1 MRISCKLALSYLK
14 NQKGRSIALITSIA
28 LAVVLLFTLNVIP
41 ETQSELSIKEAYKNF
56 SDYHV
61 EYSNLNLD
69 TVKKLKED
77 KDVKEI
83 EGTLNLG
90 NIVDKNGV
98 SISLNSYNEDF
109 IRNYGYEAG
118 EYGYLF
124 TKGRE
129 PKNEN
134 EIVLEEKAL
143 KEMGLEDKLNQIID
157 FNVIKKYTNDKEENL
172 VYSSNKQFKLVGIV
186 KKPEGYYENNIYYK
200 VKAFVN
206 AKEENNIIP
215 KELITYNGVLKF
227 NKATP
232 SMSLTNKKIGQY
244 NLNTDDFMINVNLTQ
259 VLDDYKMTKETA
271 FSKNNKLL
279 PMITAG
285 LVIYNIFNMILIE
298 MTKEIG
304 MLRAIGLSKR
314 RVKYLLLIQ
323 GLLVLMTGLIIGFAI
338 GSLISVLG
346 LSSIYG
352 QFIELYISKESII
365 EPIIM
370 ASMAVLLSMIFI
382 IYKSSK
388 ITPMEA
394 IRSVNKSNKC
404 EKNRFY
410 HKIIRKVFGISG
422 EMAFK
427 NVFRNKSR
435 VLLTVLSISMA
446 GMLYITNMAVYKTQD
461 DGDTSMLTM
470 SMGDLDIVIDNN
482 FNNTDENFVNY
493 DEKYMKD
500 ISKIKDIEELQK
512 SVNSHGYLKVQTK
525 DLDED
530 YKNYYV
536 TNKEKQELE
545 INMAIKGLDDKY
557 LKRMDKYIEAG
568 TNISNS
574 SKDKYP
580 SVLICNNHYSI
591 YTSSNDAKL
600 LKDININ
607 DVIDIKVPIKENG
620 KLKYEYKKV
629 KVAGILNKDYVVEE
643 HGGMDSEFQV
653 ILNHKDYEKLTN
665 MNNYN
670 NIALK
675 IESGSDEKV
684 IKEIEKINEN
694 YSFVDIESNYGNKN
708 YYSSQTAK
716 LKKSVLTSV
725 ILILLISSINIICI
739 IRTNITIR
747 LNEISTLRAIGMSLK
762 KVKSMIIKESLI
774 YGILSIILSSILA
787 TSKYFKYVN
796 MVNTH
801 QAQGL
806 GKENVLSYNI
816 PFAEILQFGVPTIL
830 ICLVAVYLSKNKI
843 EKLSIV
849 EGLRNNE

>member
-1 MRISCKLALSYLK
+1 MRISFKLALSYLK
-14 NQKGRSIALITSIA
+14 NQKGRSLALITSIA
-28 LAVVLLFTLNVIP
+28 LAVILVFTLNVIP

-98 SISLNSYNEDF
+98 SISLNSYNENF

-129 PKNEN
+129 PQNEN

-172 VYSSNKQFKLVGIV
+172 VYSNSKQFKLVGIV
-186 KKPEGYYENNIYYK
+186 KKPDGYYENNIYYK

-244 NLNTDDFMINVNLTQ
+244 NLNSYDFMINVNLTQ

-323 GLLVLMTGLIIGFAI
+323 GLIVLVLGIIIGFAI

-352 QFIELYISKESII
+352 QFIKLYISKESII
-365 EPIIM
+365 EPIMM
-370 ASMAVLLSMIFI
+370 AFLAVLLSMIFI

-394 IRSVNKSNKC
+394 I
-404 EKNRFY
+404 
-410 HKIIRKVFGISG
+410 
-422 EMAFK
+422 
-427 NVFRNKSR
+427 
-435 VLLTVLSISMA
+435 
-446 GMLYITNMAVYKTQD
+446 
-461 DGDTSMLTM
+461 
-470 SMGDLDIVIDNN
+470 
-482 FNNTDENFVNY
+482 
-493 DEKYMKD
+493 
-500 ISKIKDIEELQK
+500 
-512 SVNSHGYLKVQTK
+512 
-525 DLDED
+525 
-530 YKNYYV
+530 
-536 TNKEKQELE
+536 
-545 INMAIKGLDDKY
+545 
-557 LKRMDKYIEAG
+557 
-568 TNISNS
+568 NI
-574 SKDKYP
+574 
-580 SVLICNNHYSI
+580 
-591 YTSSNDAKL
+591 
-600 LKDININ
+600 
-607 DVIDIKVPIKENG
+607 
-620 KLKYEYKKV
+620 
-629 KVAGILNKDYVVEE
+629 
-643 HGGMDSEFQV
+643 
-653 ILNHKDYEKLTN
+653 
-665 MNNYN
+665 
-670 NIALK
+670 
-675 IESGSDEKV
+675 
-684 IKEIEKINEN
+684 
-694 YSFVDIESNYGNKN
+694 
-708 YYSSQTAK
+708 
-716 LKKSVLTSV
+716 
-725 ILILLISSINIICI
+725 
-739 IRTNITIR
+739 
-747 LNEISTLRAIGMSLK
+747 
-762 KVKSMIIKESLI
+762 
-774 YGILSIILSSILA
+774 
-787 TSKYFKYVN
+787 
-796 MVNTH
+796 
-801 QAQGL
+801 
-806 GKENVLSYNI
+806 
-816 PFAEILQFGVPTIL
+816 
-830 ICLVAVYLSKNKI
+830 
-843 EKLSIV
+843 
-849 EGLRNNE
+849 

>member
-1 MRISCKLALSYLK
+1 MKISFKLALSYLK
-14 NQKGRSIALITSIA
+14 NQRERSIALITSIA
-28 LAVVLLFTLNVIP
+28 LAVILVFTLNVIP
-41 ETQSELSIKEAYKNF
+41 ETQSELSIKEAYRNF

-61 EYSNLNLD
+61 EYTNLNRD

-77 KDVKEI
+77 KDIKEI

-90 NIVDKNGV
+90 NIVYKNGV

-109 IRNYGYEAG
+109 IRNYGYETK
-118 EYGYLF
+118 ENGYLF
-124 TKGRE
+124 IKGRE
-129 PKNEN
+129 PQNEN

-143 KEMGLEDKLNQIID
+143 KEMNLENKLNQIID
-157 FNVIKKYTNDKEENL
+157 FNVIKKYTNEREENL
-172 VYSSNKQFKLVGIV
+172 IYSKNEQFKLVGII
-186 KKPEGYYENNIYYK
+186 KKPDGYYKNNDYYK
-200 VKAFVN
+200 VKAFVK
-206 AKEENNIIP
+206 AKEKNNIIP
-215 KELITYNGVLKF
+215 EELVSYNGILKF

-232 SMSLTNKKIGQY
+232 SMPMINKKIEQY
-244 NLNTDDFMINVNLTQ
+244 SLDEYDFMINVQLTQ
-259 VLDDYKMTKETA
+259 VLDDYNMSKETT
-271 FSKNNKLL
+271 FRKNNKLL
-279 PMITAG
+279 PIIVAG

-298 MTKEIG
+298 MSKQIG

-323 GLLVLMTGLIIGFAI
+323 GLIVLVLGIIIGFAI
-338 GSLISVLG
+338 GSFISILG
-346 LSSIYG
+346 LRSIYG
-352 QFIELYISKESII
+352 QFIKLYISKESII

-370 ASMAVLLSMIFI
+370 AFIAVLLSMLFI

-394 IRSVNKSNKC
+394 IRFVKKSNKC

-435 VLLTVLSISMA
+435 VWLTVFSISLA
-446 GMLYITNMAVYKTQD
+446 GMLYITNMAVYKTQNN
-461 DGDTSMLTM
+461 GGTSMLTM

-493 DEKYMKD
+493 DEKYMNE
-500 ISKIKDIEELQK
+500 ISKIKEIEQVQK
-512 SVNSHGYLKVQTK
+512 SINSHGYLEVQTK

-545 INMAIKGLDDKY
+545 INMAIKGLDDDY
-557 LKRMDKYIEAG
+557 LKRMEKYIEAG

-574 SKDKYP
+574 SNDEYP
-580 SVLICNNHYSI
+580 SVLISNNHYSV
-591 YTSSNDAKL
+591 YTSSNDVKL
-600 LKDININ
+600 LKNIKINN
-607 DVIDIKVPIKENG
+607 VIDIKVPIKEDG

-629 KVAGILNKDYVVEE
+629 KVVGILNKDYVVEE
-643 HGGMDSEFQV
+643 HGGLDSDFQV

-670 NIALK
+670 SIALK
-675 IESGSDEKV
+675 IKSGSDEKV

-694 YSFVDIESNYGNKN
+694 YSFVDVESSYGNKN
-708 YYSSQTAK
+708 YYSSQTVK

-739 IRTNITIR
+739 IRTNIIIR
-747 LNEISTLRAIGMSLK
+747 INEIATLRAIGMSMK

-774 YGILSIILSSILA
+774 YGILSILVSSIIG
-787 TSKYFKYVN
+787 TIKYFEYIK
-796 MVNTH
+796 MVNFH
-801 QAQGL
+801 QLQGF
-806 GKENVLSYNI
+806 GKENVMAYNI
-816 PFAEILQFGVPTIL
+816 PFAEILQFAIATIL

-849 EGLRNNE
+849 EGLKNND